1 MEGAVKRLSKAKPAA
16 ATPRPAVETDED
28 AESGLRFQITDPN
41 HDNATNILTE
51 NLTGSN
57 PWKQISADFTTSP
70 DTHFLAIRLRRT
82 GSRLFENRL
91 SGTVWVADVYLIPAE
106 YDTEMPPQ

>member
-1 MEGAVKRLSKAKPAA
+1 MR
-16 ATPRPAVETDED
+16 TED
-28 AESGLRFQITDPN
+28 ISTESGPRFQITDPN
-41 HDNATNILTE
+41 HDKATFILTE

-57 PWKQISADFTTSP
+57 PWKQISADFITSP

-91 SGTVWVADVYLIPAE
+91 SGSVWVADVYLIPAE
-106 YDTEMPPQ
+106 YDTEMPLQ